1 MTNKKGLTTIDTRNL
16 PPEPIMLDTKTDN
29 RESLAPELQTSDWI
43 NTSESI
49 TLASLL
55 GKVVVLHSFQM
66 LCPGCVQVG
75 IPQAQKIYEEFDPE
89 KVAVIGLH
97 TVFEHHSVMGQ
108 EALEVFVHEYRIR
121 FPIGIDKYG
130 DHDQRLPLTM
140 RAYQMQGTPTLILID
155 KAGKLRLHKF
165 GHISDLTLGYS
176 IGTLLSE
183 KIVSTAPPVESQTNT
198 DTCDKNGCKI

>member
-1 MTNKKGLTTIDTRNL
+1 
-16 PPEPIMLDTKTDN
+16 MLETKTDN
-29 RESLAPELQTSDWI
+29 RESLAPELQTSGWI
-43 NTSESI
+43 NTLESI

-75 IPQAQKIYEEFDPE
+75 IPQAQRIYEEFDPE

-97 TVFEHHSVMGQ
+97 TVFEHHSVMGK
-108 EALEVFVHEYRIR
+108 EALEVFVHEYRLR

-140 RAYQMQGTPTLILID
+140 HAYQMQGTPTLILID

-183 KIVSTAPPVESQTNT
+183 KIVSTDASIELQKNN
-198 DTCDKNGCKI
+198 DICDENGCKI

>member
-1 MTNKKGLTTIDTRNL
+1 
-16 PPEPIMLDTKTDN
+16 MLDTKTDN
-29 RESLAPELQTSDWI
+29 RESLAPELQTSGWI

-75 IPQAQKIYEEFDPE
+75 IPQAQKVYEEFDPE

-130 DHDQRLPLTM
+130 EHDQRLPLTM
-140 RAYQMQGTPTLILID
+140 HAYQMQGTPTLILID

-165 GHISDLTLGYS
+165 GHISDLKLGYS

-183 KIVSTAPPVESQTNT
+183 KIVSTGTPVGSQTNT
-198 DTCDKNGCKI
+198 DICDEDGCKI

>member
-1 MTNKKGLTTIDTRNL
+1 
-16 PPEPIMLDTKTDN
+16 
-29 RESLAPELQTSDWI
+29 
-43 NTSESI
+43 
-49 TLASLL
+49 
-55 GKVVVLHSFQM
+55 
-66 LCPGCVQVG
+66 
-75 IPQAQKIYEEFDPE
+75 
-89 KVAVIGLH
+89 
-97 TVFEHHSVMGQ
+97 MGQ

-130 DHDQRLPLTM
+130 GHDQRLPLTM

-183 KIVSTAPPVESQTNT
+183 KIVSTGTPVESQTNT
-198 DTCDKNGCKI
+198 DICDKNGCKI

>member
-1 MTNKKGLTTIDTRNL
+1 
-16 PPEPIMLDTKTDN
+16 MLDTRTDI
-29 RESLAPELQTSDWI
+29 REGLAPELQISGWI
-43 NTSESI
+43 NTLESI

-97 TVFEHHSVMGQ
+97 TVFEHHSVMGK
-108 EALEVFVHEYRIR
+108 EALEVFVHEYQLR

-130 DHDQRLPLTM
+130 DHDKRLPLTM

-155 KAGKLRLHKF
+155 KVGKLRLHKF
-165 GHISDLTLGYS
+165 GHISDLTLGCS

-183 KIVSTAPPVESQTNT
+183 RITSAESPVGSQTNT
-198 DTCDKNGCKI
+198 DLCDENGCRI

>member
-1 MTNKKGLTTIDTRNL
+1 
-16 PPEPIMLDTKTDN
+16 MLDTRTDT
-29 RESLAPELQTSDWI
+29 REGLAPELQTSDWI
-43 NTSESI
+43 NTLKPI

-55 GKVVVLHSFQM
+55 GKVVVIHSFQM

-75 IPQAQKIYEEFDPE
+75 IPQAQKIYDEFDPE

-97 TVFEHHSVMGQ
+97 TVFEHHSVMGK
-108 EALEVFVHEYRIR
+108 EALEVFVHEYRLR

-130 DHDQRLPLTM
+130 DHDKGLPLTM
-140 RAYQMQGTPTLILID
+140 SAYQMQGTPTLILID

-165 GHISDLTLGYS
+165 GHISDLTLGHA

-183 KIVSTAPPVESQTNT
+183 SIISTEPPAESQTNAAL
-198 DTCDKNGCKI
+198 CDENGCKI

>member
-1 MTNKKGLTTIDTRNL
+1 
-16 PPEPIMLDTKTDN
+16 MLDTRTDT
-29 RESLAPELQTSDWI
+29 REGLAPELQTSDWI
-43 NTSESI
+43 NTLEPI

-97 TVFEHHSVMGQ
+97 TVFEHHSVMGK
-108 EALEVFVHEYRIR
+108 EALEVFVHEYRLR
-121 FPIGIDKYG
+121 FPIGIDKYADRELDG
-130 DHDQRLPLTM
+130 RGAISVTGHADYNGLPLTM
-140 RAYQMQGTPTLILID
+140 SAYQMQGTPTLILID
-155 KAGKLRLHKF
+155 KVGKLRLHKF
-165 GHISDLTLGYS
+165 GHISDLTLGCS

-183 KIVSTAPPVESQTNT
+183 RITSAESPVGSQTNT
-198 DTCDKNGCKI
+198 DLCDENGCRI

>member
-1 MTNKKGLTTIDTRNL
+1 
-16 PPEPIMLDTKTDN
+16 MLDAKTDN
-29 RESLAPELQTSDWI
+29 RESLAPELQTSGWI

-75 IPQAQKIYEEFDPE
+75 IPQAQKVYEEFDPE

-183 KIVSTAPPVESQTNT
+183 KIVSTGTPVGSQTNT
-198 DTCDKNGCKI
+198 DICDEDGCKI

>member
-1 MTNKKGLTTIDTRNL
+1 
-16 PPEPIMLDTKTDN
+16 MLDTKTDN
-29 RESLAPELQTSDWI
+29 SESLAPELLTSGWI

-55 GKVVVLHSFQM
+55 GKVVVLHAFQM

-75 IPQAQKIYEEFDPE
+75 IPQTQRIYEEFDPK

-108 EALEVFVHEYRIR
+108 EALEVFVHEYRLR

-140 RAYQMQGTPTLILID
+140 QAYQMQGTPTLILID
-155 KAGKLRLHKF
+155 KIGKLRLHKF

-183 KIVSTAPPVESQTNT
+183 KTAPSETPKKSQTNT
-198 DTCDKNGCKI
+198 DVCDDNGCKI

>member
-1 MTNKKGLTTIDTRNL
+1 
-16 PPEPIMLDTKTDN
+16 MLDTKTDN
-29 RESLAPELQTSDWI
+29 REGLAPELQTSGWI

-75 IPQAQKIYEEFDPE
+75 IPQAQKVYDEFDPE

-97 TVFEHHSVMGQ
+97 TVFEHHSVMGK
-108 EALEVFVHEYRIR
+108 EALEVFVHEYRLR

-140 RAYQMQGTPTLILID
+140 HAYQMQGTPTLILID
-155 KAGKLRLHKF
+155 KTGKLRLHKF

-183 KIVSTAPPVESQTNT
+183 KITSTVSPVVSQSNA
-198 DTCDKNGCKI
+198 DICDEDGCKI

>member
-1 MTNKKGLTTIDTRNL
+1 
-16 PPEPIMLDTKTDN
+16 MLDTRTDT
-29 RESLAPELQTSDWI
+29 REGLAPELQTSDWI
-43 NTSESI
+43 NTLEPI

-97 TVFEHHSVMGQ
+97 TVFEHHSVMGK
-108 EALEVFVHEYRIR
+108 EALEVFVHEYRLR
-121 FPIGIDKYG
+121 FPIGIDRYG
-130 DHDQRLPLTM
+130 DDDKGLPLTM
-140 RAYQMQGTPTLILID
+140 SAYQMQGTPTLILID
-155 KAGKLRLHKF
+155 KVGKLRLHKF
-165 GHISDLTLGYS
+165 GHISDLTLGCS

-183 KIVSTAPPVESQTNT
+183 RIESTEFPVGSQKSIGL
-198 DTCDKNGCKI
+198 CDEDGCKI

>member
-1 MTNKKGLTTIDTRNL
+1 
-16 PPEPIMLDTKTDN
+16 MLDTRTDT
-29 RESLAPELQTSDWI
+29 REGLAPELQTSDWI
-43 NTSESI
+43 NTLEPI

-97 TVFEHHSVMGQ
+97 TVFEHHSVMGK
-108 EALEVFVHEYRIR
+108 EALEVFVHEYRLR
-121 FPIGIDKYG
+121 FPIGIDRYG
-130 DHDQRLPLTM
+130 DDDKGLPLTM
-140 RAYQMQGTPTLILID
+140 SAYQMQGTPTLILID
-155 KAGKLRLHKF
+155 KIGKLRLHKF
-165 GHISDLTLGYS
+165 GHISDLTLGRS

-183 KIVSTAPPVESQTNT
+183 RIESTESPVGSQKSI
-198 DTCDKNGCKI
+198 DLCDEDGCKI

>member
-1 MTNKKGLTTIDTRNL
+1 
-16 PPEPIMLDTKTDN
+16 MLDTRTDT
-29 RESLAPELQTSDWI
+29 REGLAPELQTSDWI
-43 NTSESI
+43 NTLEPI

-97 TVFEHHSVMGQ
+97 TVFEHHSVMGK
-108 EALEVFVHEYRIR
+108 EALEVFAHEYRLR
-121 FPIGIDKYG
+121 FPIGIDRYG
-130 DHDQRLPLTM
+130 EDDKGLPLTM
-140 RAYQMQGTPTLILID
+140 SAYQMQGTPTLILID
-155 KAGKLRLHKF
+155 KVGKLRLHKF
-165 GHISDLTLGYS
+165 GHISDLTLGCS

-183 KIVSTAPPVESQTNT
+183 RIESTESPVGSQKNI
-198 DTCDKNGCKI
+198 DLCDEDGCKI